1 MAEFSAKTN
10 GKPLGHLATSG
21 WRRGMLAVSVAL
33 WVFGSVASRAD
44 APAQADTGPTIRLDY
59 GHGDDSGSAV
69 AAFMYFVPLISP
81 EPVTAVTSPGS
92 TQQARVTSALRRQSG
107 RSFTT
112 TCDFEFHGDGSQQ
125 DIFDLAR
132 PIHRHEAQLKA
143 GRTLGKQLRA
153 ITVSGPGH
161 GRVEVK
167 GIVTNGVETVTQVRL
182 RFNAQGQSSP
192 VSIGLCDIRYL
203 NGGFRQVNEIVAR
216 VNTLTFRREPGTPK
230 MEVTVA
236 SVKNEGAGNG
246 LFQNLTAGLK
256 GVAANL
262 LIDPLPIETLGNRTM
277 LEFGQALTS
286 GATSFTF
293 PHAARLSQP

>member
-1 MAEFSAKTN
+1 
-10 GKPLGHLATSG
+10 
-21 WRRGMLAVSVAL
+21 
-33 WVFGSVASRAD
+33 
-44 APAQADTGPTIRLDY
+44 
-59 GHGDDSGSAV
+59 
-69 AAFMYFVPLISP
+69 
-81 EPVTAVTSPGS
+81 
-92 TQQARVTSALRRQSG
+92 
-107 RSFTT
+107 
-112 TCDFEFHGDGSQQ
+112 
-125 DIFDLAR
+125 
-132 PIHRHEAQLKA
+132 
-143 GRTLGKQLRA
+143 
-153 ITVSGPGH
+153 
-161 GRVEVK
+161 
-167 GIVTNGVETVTQVRL
+167 
-182 RFNAQGQSSP
+182 
-192 VSIGLCDIRYL
+192 LCDIRYL